1 MSLVIAVTVVVATDH
16 VECAA
21 GAVVGLCVVSCVS
34 LVTVGTGRGG
44 DNVLFG
50 TPVNGSDLR
59 CEKVLTMKK
68 ISLTLA
74 LVLGIALFASA
85 CGSDDDVT
93 QTTTGPSES
102 QSQTDESATDGATD
116 GTGATDETDATED
129 GDVNES
135 IERLWIGPELVDC
148 IGEAPQKCMQI
159 RRTEDGQVEWFYDQI
174 EGFTHQIGTSYV
186 IDVAVTDVENPPAD
200 ASSLSYRLVEIIE
213 ETNISVSEV
222 IDGTSWTLLGFR
234 DGDMFDAISD
244 DVEITINFDGENV
257 NGSAGCNSY
266 MGTFT
271 ADGAAMTFGPLGS
284 TRMMCSPEVM
294 TFEDRFLPLIG
305 TTESAELTFDGTLVL
320 TNPTGP
326 NLVFAPAG

>member
-1 MSLVIAVTVVVATDH
+1 MKKLSLTVALLLVVA
-16 VECAA
+16 
-21 GAVVGLCVVSCVS
+21 
-34 LVTVGTGRGG
+34 
-44 DNVLFG
+44 LF
-50 TPVNGSDLR
+50 T
-59 CEKVLTMKK
+59 
-68 ISLTLA
+68 A
-74 LVLGIALFASA
+74 A
-85 CGSDDDVT
+85 CGRDDDVA
-93 QTTTGPSES
+93 QAATGPGES
-102 QSQTDESATDGATD
+102 QSQTNESAAGAADATADPEDGAMP
-116 GTGATDETDATED
+116 ET
-129 GDVNES
+129 
-135 IERLWIGPELVDC
+135 IERLWIGPQLVDC

-159 RRTEDGQVEWFYDQI
+159 RRTEEGQVEWFYDQI
-174 EGFTHQIGTSYV
+174 EGFTHEIGTTYV

-213 ETNISVSEV
+213 ETNMSVSDV

-271 ADGAAMTFGPLGS
+271 ADGATMTFGPLGS
-284 TRMMCSPEVM
+284 TRMMCPPEVM
-294 TFEDRFLPLIG
+294 TFEDRFLPLIS
-305 TTESAELTFDGTLVL
+305 TTEAAELTFDGTLVL